1 MTNIYNTDAA
11 IISISICTRQRP
23 QMLATLLRSIEN
35 VVYPTGVKVTI
46 DVIENNPEKQL
57 TAVIQEASKKINVE
71 VSHHWV
77 PTLGIPIARNAALK
91 IARESGA
98 THIIFIDDDE
108 RVDSYWLENIWQTYL
123 RFDEKSVIQGAV
135 IPSIQ
140 TTKNEHLHQY
150 FQRPIKSTGD
160 RLETGAT
167 NNVIIQLKTL
177 EDHDLTFDESRPLAG
192 GTDSKLFSK
201 ALSLGIPIRYCAEA
215 IVYED
220 IPKERVTVSWLGK
233 RHFRIGL
240 TLGQRKKKEGMGLS
254 YATWQMREAFRNVFR
269 AISGL
274 ITFKRPKFDKRW
286 LRACK
291 AAGKTLGYFN
301 VTVDSY
307 KKIDGD

>member
-1 MTNIYNTDAA
+1 MKNKYLSEPAK
-11 IISISICTRQRP
+11 ISISICTRQRP
-23 QMLATLLRSIEN
+23 QMLATLLRSIAN
-35 VVYPTGVKVTI
+35 VVYPTGVKVNI

-108 RVDSYWLENIWQTYL
+108 RVDPSWLENLWYTYL
-123 RFDEKSVIQGAV
+123 TFDENSVIQGAV
-135 IPSIQ
+135 ISSIQ
-140 TTKNEHLHQY
+140 TKQNEHLHQH
-150 FQRPIKSTGD
+150 FQRPINSTGD
-160 RLETGAT
+160 SLKTGAT

-220 IPKERVTVSWLGK
+220 IPDERVTVSWLGK

-240 TLGQRKKKEGMGLS
+240 TVGQRKKKEGMRLS
-254 YATWQMREAFRNVFR
+254 YVRWQTWEAIRNTIR

-274 ITFKRPKFDKRW
+274 IVFNRKKFDKRW

-291 AAGKTLGYFN
+291 AAGKTLGYHN
-301 VTVDSY
+301 VTIDSY
-307 KKIDGD
+307 KKIDGN

>member
-1 MTNIYNTDAA
+1 
-11 IISISICTRQRP
+11 
-23 QMLATLLRSIEN
+23 MLATLLQSLEN
-35 VVYPTGVKVTI
+35 VIYPAGVKVSI

-57 TAVIQEASKKINVE
+57 TAVIQEASKKITAK
-71 VSHHWV
+71 VSDHWV
-77 PTLGIPIARNAALK
+77 ATLGIPIARNVALK

-108 RVDSYWLENIWQTYL
+108 RVDPSWLENLWNTYL
-123 RFDEKSVIQGAV
+123 TFDENSVIQGAV
-135 IPSIQ
+135 ISSIQ
-140 TTKNEHLHQY
+140 TAQNEHLHQH

-201 ALSLGIPIRYCAEA
+201 AHSLGIPIWYCAEA

-220 IPKERVTVSWLGK
+220 IPEERVTVSWLGK

-240 TLGQRKKKEGMGLS
+240 TVGQRKKKEGLGLS
-254 YATWQMREAFRNVFR
+254 YVRWQAWEAIRNTFR
-269 AISGL
+269 AVSGL

-291 AAGKTLGYFN
+291 AAGKTLGYYN

-307 KKIDGD
+307 KKIDGN